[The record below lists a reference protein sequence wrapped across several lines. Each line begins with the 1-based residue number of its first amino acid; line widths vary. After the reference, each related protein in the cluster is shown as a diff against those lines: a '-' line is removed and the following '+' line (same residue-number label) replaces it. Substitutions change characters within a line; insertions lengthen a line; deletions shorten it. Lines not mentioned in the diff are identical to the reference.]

1 LVLISARETIGSGD
15 DIWTSADKGYDMEND
30 MLWSVY
36 HTVKKTLQQS
46 FPEIHEVACN
56 KLMNIDGKACNN
68 IPATV
73 NKLALSA
80 HLWNWIKIF

>member
-1 LVLISARETIGSGD
+1 MIYERVLIKGM
-15 DIWTSADKGYDMEND
+15 IWKMTCYD
-30 MLWSVY
+30 

-80 HLWNWIKIF
+80 HL